1 LALLRFDISSL
12 QFAFYQNVRN
22 RTGQPIADRDH
33 RFTGRAGSIA
43 SRAPSGGGLKG
54 QALQG
59 RRALAWDGPMTEIL
73 DPADCTTMTEVRAGV
88 DNVDRQIVALLRRR
102 FGYMDAAARI
112 KPDRSAV
119 RDEWRKAD
127 VLAKVDASAAD
138 LGVDRRLM
146 ARIYEDL
153 IETSIA
159 HEFEEFDRSRS

>member
-1 LALLRFDISSL
+1 MG
-12 QFAFYQNVRN
+12 VV
-22 RTGQPIADRDH
+22 
-33 RFTGRAGSIA
+33 
-43 SRAPSGGGLKG
+43 
-54 QALQG
+54 
-59 RRALAWDGPMTEIL
+59 MTEIRA
-73 DPADCTTMTEVRAGV
+73 PQDCSTMTEVRAGV
-88 DNVDRQIVALLRRR
+88 DDVDRQLVALLQRR

-127 VLAKVDASAAD
+127 VLAKVDKSAAE

-159 HEFEEFDRSRS
+159 HEFEEYDRLRD